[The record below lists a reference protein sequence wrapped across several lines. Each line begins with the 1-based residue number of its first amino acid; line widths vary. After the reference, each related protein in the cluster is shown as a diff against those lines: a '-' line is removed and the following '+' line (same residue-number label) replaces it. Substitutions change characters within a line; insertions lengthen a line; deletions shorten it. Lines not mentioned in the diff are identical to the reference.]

1 MRNSTLLLG
10 LLAWALAFPSEAREY
25 GDLVYSRAGNRELC
39 LDLEVPDSVPAPFP
53 LVVMVHG
60 GSWNSGDRREFT
72 SPELVENG
80 FAVATI
86 DYRLAPEFC
95 FPCNIQD
102 VKAAVRF
109 LRAHAGQ
116 YGLDPSRV
124 GAWGSSAGG
133 HLVSLLGLSGLSSGW
148 DVGEHLDQSSQVQ
161 AVVDWFGPTHF
172 QGLESAPQS
181 SRDIVVRA
189 FGSDSLAWRQGSPL
203 FLVHAGAPPFLIMHG
218 KADRLVPLEQS
229 QVFHDSLTRAGVS
242 SQLVVVESA
251 GHGFRERQRELRQT
265 VVDFFLQRLVQKSPQ
280 RSPQ

>member
-1 MRNSTLLLG
+1 MRLFSPVVG
-10 LLAWALAFPSEAREY
+10 LLAWALVASVEAREY
-25 GDLVYSRAGNRELC
+25 PDLVYSRAGSQELR
-39 LDLEVPDSVPAPFP
+39 LDLEVPDSAPGPVP

-60 GSWNSGDRREFT
+60 GSWNSGDRHEFT

-86 DYRLAPEFC
+86 DYRLAPDYC

-102 VKAAVRF
+102 VKAAVRY
-109 LRAHAGQ
+109 LRAHAVE
-116 YGLDPSRV
+116 YGIDPSRV

-133 HLVSLLGLSGLSSGW
+133 HLVSLLALSGPSAGW
-148 DVGEHLDQSSQVQ
+148 DLGENLDQSSQVQ

-172 QGLESAPQS
+172 QGLESAPES
-181 SRDIVVRA
+181 SRQIVLKA
-189 FGSDSLAWRQGSPL
+189 FGPDSLSWRQGSPL
-203 FLVHAGAPPFLIMHG
+203 FWVHAGAPPFLIMHG
-218 KADRLVPLEQS
+218 KADRLVPVEQS

-251 GHGFRERQRELRQT
+251 GHGFRERQRELRQM